1 MRGKKNL
8 CCETFATFF
17 VFHGSYFYSYLS
29 TNCHEKNKK
38 ITLNARD
45 FCERFVTFSFLIL
58 EKKAKVLE

>member
-1 MRGKKNL
+1 MRDKKTCVAKHL
-8 CCETFATFF
+8 LHFF

-45 FCERFVTFSFLIL
+45 FCERFVTFSYFIL
-58 EKKAKVLE
+58 EKKAKVL

>member
-17 VFHGSYFYSYLS
+17 VFHDSFFMLTFLLFY
-29 TNCHEKNKK
+29 NEKHK
-38 ITLNARD
+38 IMMPNARD

-58 EKKAKVLE
+58 EKKAKVL